1 MNTTDWWLSVDFGT
15 SNTAAA
21 HSGATSGRVEV
32 LPLSHRSNLMPSAVY
47 VDAPDRIAVGDV
59 AANEAQRN
67 PAGYLPAPKRLV
79 GPPTLTVN
87 GFTLPTSAPV
97 AAVLR
102 SVVARAVAAHA
113 GTAPAGVVLTHPEAW
128 SPEQVQVLIDAAV
141 AAGIDPVTVTT
152 VSEPRAAAQYY
163 GRSHALQPGAR
174 IAVFDFGGG
183 TLDVAVLAVDEDS
196 SFRVIAARGDNGL
209 GGKNLDGLV
218 ARWVDEQLDDRN
230 PDLREYLRRGAP
242 LDVRQALD
250 ESIRQAKELLSEAPS
265 ATIAVSGNGERETLH
280 LTRGEFE
287 ELTAPVLDRAVTLAR
302 ETLRDAGIS
311 APDEL
316 AALYLTGGTSRIPLV
331 HERLRELGPV
341 ATLDDPKTVVAQGA
355 LAHAGSVATAP
366 ATSAAAAGQV
376 VPSVAELTPNWRTA
390 PQETGTTSGRGRI
403 VAAVAVLGVVAA
415 AVAVGLALKGGG
427 DDSAEAKET
436 AATGTVDGGASS
448 GSSGSASN
456 TPASGNALAT
466 TSEQAVAVL
475 PPAMQDQLVDCTDSN
490 LRTDQSAMI
499 VFCELDT
506 SGELAALTKPPFN
519 SVSIY
524 RDQTE
529 AKQDIFSVRS
539 GGFEG
544 PNSTLVESTDRMAAA
559 DISAPD
565 PNDGLVDFTYV
576 NINTGVKVT
585 VHDLTDVASAK
596 SFLTRSGLLT

>member
-1 MNTTDWWLSVDFGT
+1 MTTTDWWLSVDFGT

-32 LPLSHRSNLMPSAVY
+32 LSLSHRSNLMPSAVY

-102 SVVARAVAAHA
+102 TVVSRAVAAHA

-152 VSEPRAAAQYY
+152 ISEPRAAAQYY
-163 GRSHALQPGAR
+163 GRTHALQPGAR

-230 PDLREYLRRGAP
+230 PDLREYLRRAP
-242 LDVRQALD
+242 LDVRQSLD
-250 ESIRQAKELLSEAPS
+250 ESIRHAKELLSEAPS

-287 ELTAPVLDRAVTLAR
+287 ELTAPVLDRAVALTR

-311 APDEL
+311 APDDL
-316 AALYLTGGTSRIPLV
+316 AALYLTGGTSRMPLV

-355 LAHAGSVATAP
+355 LAHVGT
-366 ATSAAAAGQV
+366 AAAAPAPAAAGPV
-376 VPSVAELTPNWRTA
+376 VPTVAELTPNWKAT
-390 PQETGTTSGRGRI
+390 PQDTGTGSGRGRV
-403 VAAVAVLGVVAA
+403 VAAVAVLAVV
-415 AVAVGLALKGGG
+415 AVAVVAGLALKGSG

-436 AATGTVDGGASS
+436 AATGSAGEDGGS
-448 GSSGSASN
+448 GSSQN
-456 TPASGNALAT
+456 TGANGNALAT

-475 PPAMQDQLVDCTDSN
+475 PPSLQDQLVDCTDSN

-506 SGELAALTKPPFN
+506 DGELAALTKPPFN
-519 SVSIY
+519 SVTIY

-585 VHDLTDVASAK
+585 VRDIADVASAK
-596 SFLTRSGLLT
+596 TFLSRSGLLT